1 MGQSMSVNITNTSGI
16 IFGDIFINNKE
27 FFVDIF
33 EQYYLQNQQE
43 LNVVINE
50 LNRVLTQ
57 YTTQSVTKAMA
68 EEFSAAWHNFQQTV
82 LLNQQD
88 LQLIV
93 AYRGHRGKDARFS
106 QILKQS
112 DVEGSVNGRYGINSG
127 NALITESMSAL
138 KAAEVEKFLQSHLN
152 GFLNQLETLIS
163 DDESVKLYEYHKQFL
178 HEQFLQ
184 SGPPSIRG
192 LRWRV
197 PFYGPSAGHYF
208 AGQGLGQAY
217 DAFMN
222 HIANHNRQVYDYLVK
237 GGLTEPPMTIHK
249 KGSVFRE
256 EGGAEAYSSFPQL
269 LNESKNHVGWYTGG
283 DIVIV
288 DPKTMGVVYNIQL
301 KTTTEKK
308 TSVFM
313 ERISAIR
320 TFIQALVKMTPR
332 QKGEKVF
339 DFLKTSISNK
349 ADFNNLPQETIN
361 DIVKQELQAKI
372 KMPLF

>member
-1 MGQSMSVNITNTSGI
+1 MEANISIRTTNTSGI

-43 LNVVINE
+43 LDFVINE

-57 YTTQSVTKAMA
+57 YTTQSVTAAMA
-68 EEFSAAWHNFQQTV
+68 KEFSVAWHNFQQKV

-93 AYRGHRGKDARFS
+93 AYRGYRGKNGRFS
-106 QILKQS
+106 QIVKQS
-112 DVEGSVNGRYGINSG
+112 DVEGTVNGRYGIDSG
-127 NALITESMSAL
+127 NALITESMNAL
-138 KAAEVEKFLQSHLN
+138 KAAKVEQFLQSHLN
-152 GFLNQLETLIS
+152 GFLNQLETPIS
-163 DDESVKLYEYHKQFL
+163 NDESVKLYKYHRQFL
-178 HEQFLQ
+178 HEQFSQ
-184 SGPPSIRG
+184 VGPSAING

-197 PFYGPSAGHYF
+197 PFYGVNAGHYF

-222 HIANHNRQVYDYLVK
+222 HIANHNRQVYDYLVT
-237 GGLTEPPMTIHK
+237 GGLKQPPMTIHK

-256 EGGAEAYSSFPQL
+256 EGGAESYGSFPQL
-269 LNESKNHVGWYTGG
+269 LSDSKNHIGWYTGG
-283 DIVIV
+283 DIIIV

-308 TSVFM
+308 VSVFM
-313 ERISAIR
+313 ERVSAIR
-320 TFIQALVKMTPR
+320 SFIQDLIKMSPR

-361 DIVKQELQAKI
+361 DIIKQELQSKLKI
-372 KMPLF
+372 KFV